1 MNIAPL
7 AWRRLLLWA
16 LMGSAAMGNL
26 EMRKLIVRG
35 GAMLLK
41 GIKTLRVWMMLL
53 VLALPLTLTA
63 TMAST
68 ANADEFYDAVA
79 AYEVGDY
86 ETALK
91 IWRSLA
97 DQGIVYAQ
105 YNLAQMYENGEGVFQ
120 DLEMAYMWFALAAVN
135 GVEKAPRAR
144 DRVKREMLE
153 DSSLGPDAV
162 KHAKK
167 AARRCYD
174 SNYKDWGS

>member
-53 VLALPLTLTA
+53 ALALPLTLTA
-63 TMAST
+63 PMALT
-68 ANADEFYDAVA
+68 INFDEFTVHDISEAIKA
-79 AYEVGDY
+79 QENGDY

-97 DQGIVYAQ
+97 DQGQ
-105 YNLAQMYENGEGVFQ
+105 PFSQLAQHSLALMYQNG
-120 DLEMAYMWFALAAVN
+120 N
-135 GVEKAPRAR
+135 GV
-144 DRVKREMLE
+144 
-153 DSSLGPDAV
+153 
-162 KHAKK
+162 
-167 AARRCYD
+167 
-174 SNYKDWGS
+174 